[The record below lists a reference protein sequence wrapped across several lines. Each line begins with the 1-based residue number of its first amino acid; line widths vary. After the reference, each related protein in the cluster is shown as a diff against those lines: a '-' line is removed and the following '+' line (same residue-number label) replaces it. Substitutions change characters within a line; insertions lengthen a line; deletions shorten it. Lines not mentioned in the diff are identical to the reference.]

1 MGRPP
6 GQRFKPGADDL
17 TRWQEDWPERP
28 TILPHKC
35 WVFTD
40 RLNRWNV
47 WQPASVRSMTTCSDR
62 VLNARTIMS
71 SLTVVHFSAKRV
83 QKNSV
88 APKGS
93 VSQKSK
99 LFHHMSCCWRLKQ
112 QAANCF
118 FTFVLNPQAK
128 NGIFFNWRCFA
139 KMFVCCAFHFGLQKW
154 ALHHFKNIQ
163 PPPR

>member
-1 MGRPP
+1 
-6 GQRFKPGADDL
+6 
-17 TRWQEDWPERP
+17 
-28 TILPHKC
+28 
-35 WVFTD
+35 
-40 RLNRWNV
+40 
-47 WQPASVRSMTTCSDR
+47 MTTCSDR

-128 NGIFFNWRCFA
+128 NGIFLIGVVLPKCSSAVRSILVCKSERCITSRISSLQRANALVCGMHYRCHGLNSVCGINCKGQQWLCFGLRKMLLNSFA
-139 KMFVCCAFHFGLQKW
+139 KQ
-154 ALHHFKNIQ
+154 
-163 PPPR
+163 